1 MMVVLLMGCILSM
14 LGMLILV
21 FSSLCLHGYVDVMT
35 SGKAIEKVIR
45 LGVSTTIGTRSTQQ
59 DSFSKSPANYDY
71 IIKHKGLFVSVCDGM
86 GGMQGGE
93 IASKLCSDCI
103 YESYLGSLLPN
114 IQPELLMKE
123 AILRADKAIS
133 TMTNRDGQKIRA
145 GTTSVS
151 AIIKENE
158 MHWVSVGDSR
168 IYLYENGRLNQITRD
183 HNYYLELSKRV
194 NAHEITQQEA
204 DDDPHADA
212 LISYVGMGGIRIIDS
227 GKIDLD
233 DTNDKVFVLCSDGLY
248 KALADIEIEAI
259 ITQCIGNPQRIADKL
274 IHAVEGKRM
283 VRQLDNTTVAVI
295 GYGY

>member
-14 LGMLILV
+14 LGMLIFV

-35 SGKAIEKVIR
+35 NGKALEKVIR

-133 TMTNRDGQKIRA
+133 TMT
-145 GTTSVS
+145 GT
-151 AIIKENE
+151 
-158 MHWVSVGDSR
+158 MPGCP
-168 IYLYENGRLNQITRD
+168 
-183 HNYYLELSKRV
+183 KR
-194 NAHEITQQEA
+194 E
-204 DDDPHADA
+204 
-212 LISYVGMGGIRIIDS
+212 
-227 GKIDLD
+227 
-233 DTNDKVFVLCSDGLY
+233 
-248 KALADIEIEAI
+248 
-259 ITQCIGNPQRIADKL
+259 
-274 IHAVEGKRM
+274 
-283 VRQLDNTTVAVI
+283 
-295 GYGY
+295 